1 MTHILHGAYVTMV
14 ECIYKVLVTEEETE
28 ELFTEV
34 FGRLGFKWIKY
45 PLSPSRVVHVKAIY
59 AYSDNSLKHCSCNR
73 NEPGEYFY
81 EHKGEHVTLSQLL
94 KRAGES

>member
-1 MTHILHGAYVTMV
+1 MI
-14 ECIYKVLVTEEETE
+14 ECVYKVLVTEEETE

-45 PLSPSRVVHVKAIY
+45 PLSRSRVAHVKVIY
-59 AYSDNSLKHCSCNR
+59 AYSDNTLKHCSCNR
-73 NEPGEYFY
+73 NVPGEYFY

-94 KRAGES
+94 ERAGES

>member
-1 MTHILHGAYVTMV
+1 MHILHEAYVTMV
-14 ECIYKVLVTEEETE
+14 ECIYKVLLTEEETE

-45 PLSPSRVVHVKAIY
+45 PFSPKELTYVKVIY
-59 AYSDNSLKHCSCNR
+59 AYSDNSLKYCTSTR

-94 KRAGES
+94 ERAGES